1 LANDKI
7 NLKEAQ
13 FMQYQITSDNMQVT
27 PSMETLAKQKFAR
40 IESRVKE
47 IPEGSKSVRIVMNSA
62 PTDTFQ
68 VKIEINLNGKDYFS
82 DETDYSLESALV
94 KTVEELVVMLEKDAD
109 YSKKGSDL
117 SAEDLMKAELAETSE
132 EQ

>member
-1 LANDKI
+1 
-7 NLKEAQ
+7 
-13 FMQYQITSDNMQVT
+13 
-27 PSMETLAKQKFAR
+27 METLAKQKFAR